1 MLTRT
6 LTLGASS
13 LLLAGCGIT
22 GNFRHDPGY
31 ADFGAL
37 QHLSADSH
45 IGLSLGPVPLKIAA
59 WGINLAEDD
68 EDAEEVGSF
77 LRELRAVRV
86 YTFDGVEEDPAEV
99 ESGVKELT
107 AELARDGWLNIAV
120 VREESELT
128 SVFLRPDKNFT
139 HHGLVVVVQEPDEV
153 VLVNLIGNIRLDF
166 IDGYLADL
174 DVHVPPIEIDPAALE
189 TLQASLASRPA
200 GPAAGI
206 DP

>member
-37 QHLSADSH
+37 QNLSADSH
-45 IGLSLGPVPLKIAA
+45 IGLSLGPLPLKIAA
-59 WGINLAEDD
+59 WGIELAEDEDD
-68 EDAEEVGSF
+68 EEIGSF

-86 YTFDGVEEDPAEV
+86 YTFEGVEEDPAEV
-99 ESGVKELT
+99 ESEVKELT
-107 AELARDGWLNIAV
+107 AELARDGWLNIAA

-166 IDGYLADL
+166 IDGYMADL
-174 DVHVPPIEIDPAALE
+174 DVHVPPIEIDPATLA
-189 TLQASLASRPA
+189 TLQASVASRPA
-200 GPAAGI
+200 GPASGI